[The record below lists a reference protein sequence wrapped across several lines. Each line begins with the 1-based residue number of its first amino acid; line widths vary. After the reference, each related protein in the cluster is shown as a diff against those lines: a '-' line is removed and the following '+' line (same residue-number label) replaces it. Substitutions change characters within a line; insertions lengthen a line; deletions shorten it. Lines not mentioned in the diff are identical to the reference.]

1 MRKIFTL
8 LAVAMMAVC
17 AQAQEKFLFSPTETY
32 TDGQVIEAS
41 ANVTVTVGPDGK
53 LSKKNFTA
61 GETNAEFAQTY
72 TNADGEQTTQ
82 IVYLTGG
89 NNPKDG
95 ALDGT
100 ASTGS
105 GYKPESK
112 NNPQSGMFF
121 VLSTKKAGAMTAGI
135 ILNSGKSFYVTKSD
149 GTALPTSEL
158 EFVTPEGETI
168 QLDENNQS
176 ADKFYGLVKFQA
188 EAGESYYIFC
198 TGSKISFYG
207 YIFTPE
213 GGGEELPP
221 SNVTTDPALPVVFDT
236 WEANFLIPKTDVRAG
251 DKFVFTCEAI
261 DVAGWE
267 WGAQVLPK
275 SNADWSDLGGAI
287 APNAEGLATFTVT
300 EEYATAIN
308 GNGGLRVQ
316 GMGVKVL
323 AVNYE
328 EGEAPKPETPDGDT
342 ESIID
347 RFNYTWKG
355 EETIENNADGTLTY
369 NSISWGGLA
378 AWLASEE
385 TGGADWSGYKKLVFE
400 YAEPTTCN
408 TQGFVQTA
416 TPEDITYWG
425 DAGITKLE
433 CSLEGKNVSAVNQ
446 VALQTS
452 DPVKLVIKAIYL
464 VKYADEAG
472 IEERVALQLDS
483 NAPVYNL
490 AGVRVNK
497 DYKGIVIQSGR
508 KFIQK

>member
-158 EFVTPEGETI
+158 ELISPEGETVT
-168 QLDENNQS
+168 LDENNQS

-188 EAGESYYIFC
+188 EAGESYYLFC

-207 YIFTPE
+207 YIFAPE
-213 GGGEELPP
+213 GEGGSGAATFEEMTLEAESSYNGAGAQGETITDNYGSQVVKSSFVSGGYRFTTLYNPEWFSWSGFAVSNETSTTYANYADQYRNCLGTGYKGSANYAVAFPSAMKEAVEPVGGAQTISGMYVTNSAWNVYAYTVGDGMTPGAFATGDWCKLTITGIHADDSQATIDVYLADYRSANEADHYYIDRWQWVDLSTLGEVKSVTFEISSSRNNDWGMTTPGYFCMDNFGGEPDE
-221 SNVTTDPALPVVFDT
+221 S
-236 WEANFLIPKTDVRAG
+236 AG
-251 DKFVFTCEAI
+251 ICH
-261 DVAGWE
+261 
-267 WGAQVLPK
+267 
-275 SNADWSDLGGAI
+275 
-287 APNAEGLATFTVT
+287 
-300 EEYATAIN
+300 
-308 GNGGLRVQ
+308 
-316 GMGVKVL
+316 
-323 AVNYE
+323 
-328 EGEAPKPETPDGDT
+328 
-342 ESIID
+342 SIIA
-347 RFNYTWKG
+347 TSTG
-355 EETIENNADGTLTY
+355 TTTIHTLDGKTVASPQRGINVVRMSDGTVR
-369 NSISWGGLA
+369 
-378 AWLASEE
+378 
-385 TGGADWSGYKKLVFE
+385 KVM
-400 YAEPTTCN
+400 
-408 TQGFVQTA
+408 
-416 TPEDITYWG
+416 
-425 DAGITKLE
+425 
-433 CSLEGKNVSAVNQ
+433 
-446 VALQTS
+446 
-452 DPVKLVIKAIYL
+452 VK
-464 VKYADEAG
+464 
-472 IEERVALQLDS
+472 
-483 NAPVYNL
+483 
-490 AGVRVNK
+490 
-497 DYKGIVIQSGR
+497 
-508 KFIQK
+508 